1 MIEQTVT
8 EGPKSL
14 TMRENELHPLAL
26 QEICNT
32 HKSMASEEEDKGRH
46 ILVLYIGPLKIK

>member
-46 ILVLYIGPLKIK
+46 VLVLHIGPLKIK